1 MQELALMAKLHSFPV
16 LVVWFMG
23 AVQYMKRLL
32 GMCLFFFF
40 ALTSHAQLQL
50 ADSLKRALEA
60 EKNSAVRVDLLNA
73 IAYAYYDYDDSLA
86 MAYAEKAL
94 DLAEVA
100 NNSKGLKYAHT
111 LVGIGHYSRG
121 NYKEAFL
128 HFYKSDKIE
137 VADAS
142 TEASYNAMM
151 MGKILFEQARDD
163 SALFCFRK
171 ALTLATRGGTTRRL
185 SSIYRNIAQLYLTK
199 WNHDSAYH
207 YLVKAE
213 EVTKDI
219 ADNDYIRAEVN
230 SLWGTYYEDKLDY
243 KRSAEYFDRMCALSK
258 EGGDNFHLI
267 KCYLNE
273 SELFYR
279 KGEFA
284 ESLLRGF
291 EALKVTERYAYPPQ
305 VTDTYLQLGNTYTAL
320 GQHDLASRYLFEG
333 LGTAE
338 KFGLPRKVASACSSI
353 AWLHYIRK
361 DHAQALNFIGR
372 AQAIRDTIQDI
383 RGIGNCHNVRGLIYY
398 NQKDYVRALTEF
410 RAAEGAWTSIGHED
424 GVSSAR
430 FNSSLVFAEQG
441 QLEKALEL
449 QMKSMEVDLKTQNK
463 QNLAISYNNIG
474 SLLVRMNR
482 FVEAEKYLSNAR
494 RFAKESGARLQL
506 LYNYDILAGYH
517 EAKQNYREANA
528 YLKRSKALA
537 DSIYSTNS
545 SVRLA
550 EMQALYQVE
559 QKDREI
565 QILNQR
571 QALNE
576 KEIELQRAQISRQYI
591 LVASIGGGLAL
602 SLMILYMVVRF
613 NTRIKRANRAIME
626 QKEEIQAQ
634 SEELMEANSSLTRL
648 NKEIT
653 EQKEEIQAQTE
664 ELAEAN
670 EAIYRTNQTLEEA
683 VQLRTSELR
692 QAYQELDTFFYRSSH
707 DFRRPITTFLGLAEV
722 AKVTIKD
729 QNALDLFDKVKVTA
743 TNLDK
748 MLFKLQSISDLGGQ
762 QMIHKEVALRE
773 LIEEIIRTHADS
785 LTARNI
791 QVKLEYQLKQPLVS
805 YPALVKIIIENL
817 VENAIEFAGVE
828 SPFVRIGVVNDNGQ
842 VVLDIEDNGQGID
855 IDFQSRIFDMYY
867 RANERSKG
875 SGLGLY
881 IVKKAVE
888 RLGGTISF
896 QSVRHQGSKFTVRL
910 TRPTEVTK

>member
-1 MQELALMAKLHSFPV
+1 MAKLPSFPAFA
-16 LVVWFMG
+16 VWCMG
-23 AVQYMKRLL
+23 TVHHMKKLL
-32 GMCLFFFF
+32 GMCLPAFF

-50 ADSLKRALEA
+50 ADSLKRALDS
-60 EKNSAVRVDLLNA
+60 EKNRATRVDLLNG

-86 MAYAEKAL
+86 MVYAVKAL
-94 DLAEVA
+94 ELAEDA
-100 NNSKGLKYAHT
+100 DNSKGLKYAHT
-111 LVGIGHYSRG
+111 LVGIGYYSQG
-121 NYKEAFL
+121 NYKEALL
-128 HFYKSDKIE
+128 HFRKSDHIE
-137 VADAS
+137 VAGAS
-142 TEASYNAMM
+142 PEASYNSMM

-163 SALFCFRK
+163 SALYCFRK

-185 SSIYRNIAQLYLTK
+185 SSIYRNIAQLYLTE

-207 YLVKAE
+207 YLVKAD
-213 EVTKDI
+213 EVTKDLT
-219 ADNDYIRAEVN
+219 DSDYIEAEVN

-243 KRSAEYFDRMCALSK
+243 KRSAEYFERMCALSK
-258 EGGDNFHLI
+258 QGGDNYHLI
-267 KCYLNE
+267 KCYLNK
-273 SELFYR
+273 SELSYR

-284 ESLLRGF
+284 ESLLHGF
-291 EALKVTERYAYPPQ
+291 DALKVTERYAYPPQ
-305 VTDTYLQLGNTYTAL
+305 LTDTYLQLGNTYTAL
-320 GQHDLASRYLFEG
+320 SQHDLASRYLFEG
-333 LGTAE
+333 LATAE
-338 KFGLPRKVASACSSI
+338 KYGLPRKVASASSSI
-353 AWLHYIRK
+353 AWLYYIRK
-361 DHAQALNFIGR
+361 EHGLALDFINR
-372 AQAIRDTIQDI
+372 AQAIRDTIRDV
-383 RGIGNCHNVRGLIYY
+383 RGIGNCYNVRGLIYY
-398 NQKDYVRALTEF
+398 NQKDYARALTEF
-410 RAAEGAWTSIGHED
+410 RAAEGAWASIGHED
-424 GVSSAR
+424 GVSSAI
-430 FNSSLVFAEQG
+430 FNASLVFAEQG
-441 QLEKALEL
+441 QLARALEL
-449 QMKSMEVDLKTQNK
+449 QMKSIEVDLKTQNK
-463 QNLAISYNNIG
+463 ENLAISYNNIG

-482 FVEAEKYLSNAR
+482 LGEALKYLSDAGQFAR
-494 RFAKESGARLQL
+494 ESGARLQL
-506 LYNYDILAGYH
+506 LYNYEIMARYY
-517 EAKQNYREANA
+517 EAKENYREANG

-565 QILNQR
+565 EILSQR

-591 LVASIGGGLAL
+591 LVASIGGGFGL
-602 SLMILYMVVRF
+602 SLIILFMVVRF
-613 NTRIKRANRAIME
+613 NRRIKRANRSITE

-634 SEELMEANSSLTRL
+634 SEELMDANTLLTRL
-648 NKEIT
+648 NREIT

-683 VQLRTSELR
+683 VQQRTSELR

-729 QNALDLFDKVKVTA
+729 QNALDLFDKVKATA
-743 TNLDK
+743 TSLDK

-762 QMIHKEVALRE
+762 QMIHKEVALKE
-773 LIEEIIRTHADS
+773 LIEEIIRTHAES
-785 LTARNI
+785 LSARNI
-791 QVKLEYQLKQPLVS
+791 QVKLEYQLKQPLIS

-828 SPFVRIGVVNDNGQ
+828 SPFVRIGVVDNHGQ
-842 VVLDIEDNGQGID
+842 VVVDIEDNGQGID

-888 RLGGTISF
+888 RLGGSISF
-896 QSVRHQGSKFTVRL
+896 HSVRHQGSKFTVRL
-910 TRPTEVTK
+910 TRKTEVTK